1 MTQPPELRSRITG
14 SLLGGALAEASAA
27 TSGRSFGDA
36 TQLTLYT
43 VDGLTEALEWAND
56 GVAADETACLW
67 LAYLRWLRTQGEAP
81 PSSAPA
87 PPSRWLDQQEVM
99 RQRRNPD
106 PTNLSSLGGG
116 QMGSRQRPLASADD
130 GAGALQRSAPFGLL
144 PNVPAAM
151 TERLA
156 RDAAAITHGHRDAQH
171 SSAVLAGLVH
181 EIAIRE
187 QPLPDAVQAAAPQ
200 AEALGAGSLATDLRA
215 LVTGMGM
222 GKALEPP
229 GQNASQTLCTAVRL
243 ALRTADDDGAASFS
257 ALLTAAAA
265 SGESSRVAA
274 AVAGNIVGAVHGID
288 ALPEGAIETLEGSGV
303 VMEMASRLAASI
315 GA

>member
-1 MTQPPELRSRITG
+1 MTQPPELRSRIAG
-14 SLLGGALAEASAA
+14 SLLGGALAEASTA
-27 TSGRSFGDA
+27 TSGRSFADA
-36 TQLTLYT
+36 TQLALYT

-106 PTNLSSLGGG
+106 PTNLSSLAGG

-130 GAGALQRSAPFGLL
+130 GPGALQRSAPFGLL

-151 TERLA
+151 MERLA
-156 RDAAAITHGHRDAQH
+156 LDAAAITHGHPDAQH
-171 SSAVLAGLVH
+171 PSAVLAGLVH
-181 EIAIRE
+181 EIAIRK
-187 QPLPDAVQAAAPQ
+187 QPLPDAVRTVAAQ

-215 LVTGMGM
+215 LVTDTGSDD
-222 GKALEPP
+222 LEPP
-229 GQNASQTLCTAVRL
+229 GQNASQTLCTAIRL
-243 ALRTADDDGAASFS
+243 ALTTAHDDGAASFS
-257 ALLTAAAA
+257 ALLTTAAA

-274 AVAGNIVGAVHGID
+274 ALAGNIVGAVHGID
-288 ALPEGAIETLEGSGV
+288 ALPQGAIDTLEGADV
-303 VMEMASRLAASI
+303 VVEMASRLAASI